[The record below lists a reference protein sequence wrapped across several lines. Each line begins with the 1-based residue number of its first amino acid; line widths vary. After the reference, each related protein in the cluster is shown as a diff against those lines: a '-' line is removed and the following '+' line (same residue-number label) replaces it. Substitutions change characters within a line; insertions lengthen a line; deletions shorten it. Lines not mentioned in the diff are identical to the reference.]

1 MKCPYCGI
9 VDSDKVLDSRP
20 IRENLAIKRR
30 RECEEERGGCGRRF
44 TTFETIEELEVQVI
58 KKNGTTREPFDRNKV
73 LRSLQIALRK
83 RPVSVEDVEMAV
95 DDIERTIV
103 NRADKE
109 VHSHEIGE
117 LLMEHLK
124 AMDQV
129 AYVRFASV
137 YRQFEDATQ
146 FRDIVNMLR
155 RQNPRVK
162 SKDSVLS

>member
-9 VDSDKVLDSRP
+9 VDRDKVLDSRP

-58 KKNGTTREPFDRNKV
+58 KKDGKSREPFDRNKV
-73 LRSLQIALRK
+73 MRSLQIALRK
-83 RPVSVEDVEMAV
+83 RPVSIEQVESAV
-95 DDIERTIV
+95 DQIERTIT
-103 NRADKE
+103 NRQDKE
-109 VHSHEIGE
+109 VDSREIGE

-124 AMDQV
+124 GLDEV

-137 YRQFEDATQ
+137 YWQFEDATQ

-155 RQNPRVK
+155 RK
-162 SKDSVLS
+162 SGRSRS

>member
-9 VDSDKVLDSRP
+9 IDCDKVLDSRP

-44 TTFETIEELEVQVI
+44 TTFETIEELEVYVI
-58 KKNGTTREPFDRNKV
+58 KKDGKTREPFDRNKV
-73 LRSLQIALRK
+73 LRSLQVALRK
-83 RPVSVEDVEMAV
+83 RPVSVTQIETAVEE
-95 DDIERTIV
+95 IERTII
-103 NRADKE
+103 NRQDKE
-109 VHSHEIGE
+109 VNSGEIGE

-124 AMDQV
+124 ALDQV

-137 YRQFEDATQ
+137 YWQFEDATQ

-155 RQNPRVK
+155 RQSGRGK
-162 SKDSVLS
+162 SKDL